1 MEVFVALDAAL
12 TCKVSEAKGY
22 KAQVD
27 SIDTA
32 LRPLVPADEDDTP
45 EEVALLV
52 ASRLRSADEQ
62 DTAIRAVL
70 EEAIGRT
77 PDPSRS
83 TRQLAHDLAAVLK
96 AALRAT

>member
-1 MEVFVALDAAL
+1 M
-12 TCKVSEAKGY
+12 
-22 KAQVD
+22 
-27 SIDTA
+27 
-32 LRPLVPADEDDTP
+32 
-45 EEVALLV
+45 
-52 ASRLRSADEQ
+52 ASRLRCADEQ

-96 AALRAT
+96 AAIEAT